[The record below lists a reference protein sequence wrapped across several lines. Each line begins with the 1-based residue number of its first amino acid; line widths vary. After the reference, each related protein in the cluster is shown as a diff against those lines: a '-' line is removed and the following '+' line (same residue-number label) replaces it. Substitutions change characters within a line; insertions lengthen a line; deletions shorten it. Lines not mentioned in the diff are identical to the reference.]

1 MTTDLRR
8 PQARLAGL
16 QDQSDPA
23 DAWRALLVPLCAAT
37 DALARLARTEAAAPA
52 IREGLTTRLAYLEA
66 AGFLAHAHAWAHP
79 LDLALR
85 EHGLTASAAPA
96 AAGAADRALP
106 QTVATTIIPRAW
118 VDPPLD
124 ELATSDV
131 ALAEALVLARAL
143 HRLAGKHGGA
153 AFPDVTATAAMLQM
167 LGAGRLDPAAFTA
180 WWDAVIPKPVVRR
193 PRFGRRREAEVAPP
207 LPPLLAAAYA
217 AGSWMEAGLT
227 EAPTPA
233 QALLLAAAMLARAG
247 VLRAAC
253 LPVWTAYP
261 AMGFGDRA
269 ALPTLRS
276 DAADRLVGWG
286 VPVTWPLAFLHLVA
300 ESARMGLRELDR
312 LEVTAEKGRALIAR
326 ADQRSR
332 LPDAIES
339 LLRHP
344 ALTPNALVAELRIA
358 RQTAT
363 ALLRELQAKSL
374 VREGDRER
382 EVSGVRDVRDAS
394 TG

>member
-1 MTTDLRR
+1 M
-8 PQARLAGL
+8 
-16 QDQSDPA
+16 
-23 DAWRALLVPLCAAT
+23 
-37 DALARLARTEAAAPA
+37 
-52 IREGLTTRLAYLEA
+52 
-66 AGFLAHAHAWAHP
+66 
-79 LDLALR
+79 R

-143 HRLAGKHGGA
+143 HRLAGKHGGT
-153 AFPDVTATAAMLQM
+153 AFPDATATAAMLQT
-167 LGAGRLDPAAFTA
+167 LDARRLDPAEFAA
-180 WWDAVIPKPVVRR
+180 WWD
-193 PRFGRRREAEVAPP
+193 
-207 LPPLLAAAYA
+207 
-217 AGSWMEAGLT
+217 
-227 EAPTPA
+227 
-233 QALLLAAAMLARAG
+233 
-247 VLRAAC
+247 
-253 LPVWTAYP
+253 TAYP

-276 DAADRLVGWG
+276 DAADRLVGWD

-300 ESARMGLRELDR
+300 ESSRMGLRELDR

>member
-1 MTTDLRR
+1 M
-8 PQARLAGL
+8 
-16 QDQSDPA
+16 
-23 DAWRALLVPLCAAT
+23 
-37 DALARLARTEAAAPA
+37 
-52 IREGLTTRLAYLEA
+52 
-66 AGFLAHAHAWAHP
+66 
-79 LDLALR
+79 R

-106 QTVATTIIPRAW
+106 QTAATTIVPRVW

-131 ALAEALVLARAL
+131 ALAEALTLARAL
-143 HRLAGKHGGA
+143 HRLAGQHGGT
-153 AFPDVTATAAMLQM
+153 AFPDATATAAMLQT
-167 LGAGRLDPAAFTA
+167 LGASWLNPAEFTV
-180 WWDAVIPKPVVRR
+180 WWDAVTLKPVVRR

-207 LPPLLAAAYA
+207 LPPLLAAAHA

-261 AMGFGDRA
+261 AVGFGDRA

-276 DAADRLVGWG
+276 DAADRLVRWG
-286 VPVTWPLAFLHLVA
+286 VPVSWPLAFLHLVA

-312 LEVTAEKGRALIAR
+312 LEATAEKGRALAAQ

-344 ALTPNALVAELRIA
+344 ALTPNALAAELRIA

-363 ALLRELQAKSL
+363 ALLQELQAKSL
-374 VREGDRER
+374 VRE
-382 EVSGVRDVRDAS
+382 V
-394 TG
+394 TGRGRFRAFAM

>member
-1 MTTDLRR
+1 M
-8 PQARLAGL
+8 L
-16 QDQSDPA
+16 QTLGASRDPA
-23 DAWRALLVPLCAAT
+23 
-37 DALARLARTEAAAPA
+37 
-52 IREGLTTRLAYLEA
+52 G
-66 AGFLAHAHAWAHP
+66 
-79 LDLALR
+79 
-85 EHGLTASAAPA
+85 
-96 AAGAADRALP
+96 
-106 QTVATTIIPRAW
+106 
-118 VDPPLD
+118 
-124 ELATSDV
+124 
-131 ALAEALVLARAL
+131 
-143 HRLAGKHGGA
+143 
-153 AFPDVTATAAMLQM
+153 
-167 LGAGRLDPAAFTA
+167 FTA
-180 WWDAVIPKPVVRR
+180 WWDAVTLKPVVRR
-193 PRFGRRREAEVAPP
+193 PRFGRRRKAEVAPP
-207 LPPLLAAAYA
+207 LPPLLAAAHA

-247 VLRAAC
+247 VLRAAY
-253 LPVWTAYP
+253 LLVWAAYP

-286 VPVTWPLAFLHLVA
+286 VPVAWPLAFLHLVA

-312 LEVTAEKGRALIAR
+312 LDVAAEKGRALAAQ

-344 ALTPNALVAELRIA
+344 ALTPDALAAELRIA

-374 VREGDRER
+374 VRE
-382 EVSGVRDVRDAS
+382 V
-394 TG
+394 TGRGRFRAFAI